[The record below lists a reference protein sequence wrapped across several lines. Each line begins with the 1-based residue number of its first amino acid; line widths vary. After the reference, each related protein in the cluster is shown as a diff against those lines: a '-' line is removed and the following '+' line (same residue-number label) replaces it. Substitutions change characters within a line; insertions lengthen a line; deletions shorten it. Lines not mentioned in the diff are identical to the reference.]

1 MSSGFA
7 FRPLWHARADLR
19 RVLIAYVLYDLVE
32 FSTWMAIVLFAYD
45 RGGASLAGPVAVIQ
59 LLPAAALAPPLASIG
74 DRLSRGTALFV
85 AHSCVALATLA
96 TATAIVADAPLVL
109 VIVGAT
115 AATTAIGVVRPI
127 HFAALP
133 QLARGGQELTSANA
147 FSSVADAFG
156 AFLGPVLAGVGVA
169 WQGPGLVYVIASI
182 AAIASALLCGHLRL
196 SPRAQPAEHGAE
208 GWRAAIGGLHAL
220 HRDWGSLSLLL
231 VLANGFVLAGALDVL
246 GVALAEQVL
255 HGGATSAGLVVG
267 AMGAGGL
274 VGAGLA
280 TSFSH
285 RRRLAPALVVA
296 GLIQGLAFAL
306 VAVLGSLAAVMLAIA
321 VSGASGALLMVL
333 GRTLLQRATD
343 DRVLARVFAVQEGTT
358 LLGLAIGALTV
369 PALIDWLSPA
379 GAFAPLGVV
388 AALVAASGWFFI
400 RRLDV
405 RAVYLPAE
413 CALLS
418 RTPFLAV
425 LPGFELERLAQ
436 RASWLDVTRGTEVVR
451 QGEPGDRFF
460 AIAEGEFAVTVD
472 GRVRPNPLGVGD
484 SFGEVALLRSVRRTA
499 TVAAV
504 TDSRLLSVQSD
515 DFLASVTGSEDGH
528 ALVEEIAAAH
538 EARDRSLR
546 VPR

>member
-1 MSSGFA
+1 
-7 FRPLWHARADLR
+7 LL
-19 RVLIAYVLYDLVE
+19 AYVLYDLVE

-74 DRLSRGTALFV
+74 DRLSRGTALLV

-96 TATAIVADAPLVL
+96 TAVAIVVDAPLVV
-109 VIVGAT
+109 VIVGST
-115 AATTAIGVVRPI
+115 AATTAISVVRPI

-133 QLARGGQELTSANA
+133 HLARGGQELTSANA
-147 FSSVADAFG
+147 FSSVADALG

-169 WQGPGLVYVIASI
+169 WQGPGLVFVIASMV
-182 AAIASALLCGHLRL
+182 AVASALLCVHLRL
-196 SPRAQPAEHGAE
+196 SPRTQPVEHSAE
-208 GWRAAIGGLHAL
+208 GWRAAVGGLRAL

-255 HGGATSAGLVVG
+255 HGGASSAGLVVG
-267 AMGAGGL
+267 AMGVGGL

-285 RRRLAPALVVA
+285 RRRLAPGLVAA
-296 GLIQGLAFAL
+296 GLVQGLAFAV
-306 VAVLGSLAAVMLAIA
+306 VAVLGNLAVVMLAIA

-333 GRTLLQRATD
+333 GRRLLLRATD
-343 DRVLARVFAVQEGTT
+343 DQVLARVFAVQEGTT

-369 PALIDWLSPA
+369 PVLIDWLSPA
-379 GAFAPLGVV
+379 GAFAPLGIV
-388 AALVAASGWFFI
+388 AALVAGSGWFFV
-400 RRLDV
+400 RKLDA
-405 RAVYLPAE
+405 RAIYLPAE
-413 CALLS
+413 RALLS

-425 LPGFELERLAQ
+425 LPGYELERLAQ
-436 RASWLDVTRGTEVVR
+436 RASWLDVSAGTEVIR
-451 QGEPGDRFF
+451 QGEAGDRFF
-460 AIAEGEFAVTVD
+460 AVAEGELAVTVD
-472 GRVRPNPLGVGD
+472 GQARPDPLRVGD
-484 SFGEVALLRSVRRTA
+484 SFGEIALLRSVRRTA

-504 TDSRLLSVQSD
+504 TEARLLSVQSE
-515 DFLASVTGSEDGH
+515 DFLAAVTGSEDGH
-528 ALVEEIAAAH
+528 PLAEEITAAH

-546 VPR
+546 VQS